1 MAGKPI
7 KPMSWTM
14 TALMFAWMAT
24 VTFGLTMVFNHTMRQ
39 QVWSINSDF
48 WKLVVPSDL
57 VAIAILV
64 AAMRFVC
71 NRHLTDENQPNL
83 NMDKGF

>member
-24 VTFGLTMVFNHTMRQ
+24 VTFGLTMVFNHAMRQ
-39 QVWSINSDF
+39 QAGSINSDF
-48 WKLVVPSDL
+48 WRLVVPADL
-57 VAIAILV
+57 LAIAILV
-64 AAMRFVC
+64 TAMRFTWNRLRVC
-71 NRHLTDENQPNL
+71 QARANL
-83 NMDKGF
+83 NVGKDF